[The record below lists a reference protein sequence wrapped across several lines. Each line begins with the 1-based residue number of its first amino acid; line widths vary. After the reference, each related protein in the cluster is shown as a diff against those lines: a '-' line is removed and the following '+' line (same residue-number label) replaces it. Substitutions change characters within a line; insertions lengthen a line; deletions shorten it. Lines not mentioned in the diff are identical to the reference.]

1 MPSITKAFILCVI
14 LCCSTFSHVWADEQS
29 AATYMQSIKSERAK
43 LRQFMQSFPKGGD
56 LHNHLSGAVYAET
69 MLDWAAEDGLCV
81 FLETPSIG
89 LDAAGDCSTNGWS
102 SAGGVLLNANERRRI
117 INALSVRSYHP
128 ELGWSG
134 HDQFFV
140 TFERMMVKPS
150 RLADMLVA
158 VSDRAAAQN
167 IQYLELMQTPVLG
180 ELIGM
185 LSAVELTGDPEKDY
199 EILMHGPFGEAMPSL
214 LENARK
220 ARRDAFE
227 QRAKLQNCGEK
238 QASVGCDVEIKFIH
252 QVVREFSPAVVFAQ
266 IILGWELM
274 ADEDG
279 SVGLNLVAPEDG
291 YLALRDYTYHM
302 QMIDYLYSAKGERNI
317 TLHAGELMLGLVRPK
332 QLKFHIREA
341 IEIGHAKRIGHGI
354 AIAYEDDSA
363 GLLQHMHEKSVMVEI
378 NLTSN
383 DVILGVKGK
392 DHPWSLYRD
401 AGVPTAL
408 STDDEGV
415 SRIDLTYEY
424 MRAVTEHGIAYEE
437 LKALSRNS
445 IVYSFLPKPR
455 KKELLDKLE
464 HEFKMFE
471 KQFD

>member
-1 MPSITKAFILCVI
+1 MRVIFTALTLGLMVQFSAFENAY
-14 LCCSTFSHVWADEQS
+14 ADEK
-29 AATYMQSIKSERAK
+29 AAARYLETVKGERAK
-43 LRQFMQSFPKGGD
+43 LRQFMQTFPKGGD
-56 LHNHLSGAVYAET
+56 LHNHLTGGVYAET

-81 FLETPSIG
+81 ELTTPALGMDESG
-89 LDAAGDCSTNGWS
+89 KCTDEGWAKAS
-102 SAGGVLLNANERRRI
+102 DILLNANERRRI

-140 TFERMMVKPS
+140 TFERMRVKPS
-150 RLADMLVA
+150 RLADILVA
-158 VSDRAAAQN
+158 VSERAASQN
-167 IQYLELMQTPVLG
+167 IQYLELLQTPVLG

-185 LSAVELTGDPEKDY
+185 LSHVELTGDVAKDY
-199 EILMHGPFGEAMPSL
+199 KILMDGPFGKAIPRL
-214 LENARK
+214 LDGARK
-220 ARRDAFE
+220 ARQQAFRNRHE
-227 QRAKLQNCGEK
+227 KQNCDGIDP
-238 QASVGCDVEIKFIH
+238 SLGCDVEIRFLH

-279 SVGLNLVAPEDG
+279 SRGLNLVAPEDG

-302 QMIDYLYSAKGERNI
+302 QMIDYLYQTAGARNI
-317 TLHAGELMLGLVRPK
+317 TLHAGELTLGLVRPK

-354 AIAYEDDSA
+354 AISYEHESA
-363 GLLQHMHEKSVMVEI
+363 QLLKKMRDERILVEI

-383 DVILGVKGK
+383 DVILGIKGA
-392 DHPWSLYRD
+392 DHPWSLYRE

-424 MRAVTEHGIAYEE
+424 MRAVSEHDMTYQD
-437 LKALSRNS
+437 LKELSRNS
-445 IVYSFLPKPR
+445 IVYSFLEDV
-455 KKELLDKLE
+455 KKQEILQRLE
-464 HEFKMFE
+464 AKFAEFEDRF
-471 KQFD
+471 